1 MTMGGVVS
9 EGPAPRRGRLRR
21 VAGIVL
27 PAAAPVLIAGL
38 CLLES
43 TLESRRLVGVH
54 RMAMVTKALRQQAA
68 DRGEDL
74 RSLELLLRPRGELD
88 WQMFEGLA
96 RFGLLDRDD
105 VGACAWAPR
114 VTGRHRAE
122 YETFVEVSAFRSFRI
137 SERDGNGRLR
147 DAGAREEHFPLHFV
161 SPTES
166 NALPLGMDLASDP
179 AVEAAMERARDE
191 NRLGALL
198 TSSWG
203 RDPNESVVLV
213 LMPVYRPR
221 ATLDSVAARRL
232 ALEGFLVASVIL
244 SPEVAAAVAESDL
257 GELQASLIDPARPVR
272 PFSPLDTSGHWLTS
286 ASWDRRARADQSAI
300 TK

>member
-1 MTMGGVVS
+1 MIMDGGVDQA
-9 EGPAPRRGRLRR
+9 PAVRRGRLRR
-21 VAGIVL
+21 MAGIVL
-27 PAAAPVLIAGL
+27 PAAVPALIAGL
-38 CLLES
+38 CLLDS
-43 TLESRRLVGVH
+43 TRESRRLVAVH
-54 RMAMVTKALRQQAA
+54 RLAAVTKALRQQAA

-88 WQMFEGLA
+88 WQMFDGLA

-114 VTGRHRAE
+114 VAGRNRAE
-122 YETFVEVSAFRSFRI
+122 YESFVEVSAFRSFRI
-137 SERDGNGRLR
+137 SERDGNGRLH

-161 SPTES
+161 APTEA
-166 NALPLGMDLASDP
+166 NALPLGLDLASDP
-179 AVEAAMERARDE
+179 AVEAAMDRARDE

-198 TSSWG
+198 TSNWG
-203 RDPNESVVLV
+203 RDPGESAVLV

-221 ATLDSVAARRL
+221 AKLDSVAARRL

-244 SPEVAAAVAESDL
+244 SPEVAAAVADSDL
-257 GELQASLIDPARPVR
+257 GELQASLIDPSRPAH
-272 PFSPLDTSGHWLTS
+272 PFSPLDTSGQWLTS
-286 ASWDRRARADQSAI
+286 ASGDRVARADQSAI

>member
-1 MTMGGVVS
+1 M
-9 EGPAPRRGRLRR
+9 
-21 VAGIVL
+21 AGIVL
-27 PAAAPVLIAGL
+27 PAAAPALIAGL

-43 TLESRRLVGVH
+43 SVESRRLVAVH

-88 WQMFEGLA
+88 WQMFDGLA

-114 VTGRHRAE
+114 VPARHRAE
-122 YETFVEVSAFRSFRI
+122 YESFVEVSAFRSFRI
-137 SERDGNGRLR
+137 SERDGKGHVR
-147 DAGAREEHFPLHFV
+147 DAAPRDEHFPLHFV

-166 NALPLGMDLASDP
+166 SVLPLGVDLASDP
-179 AVEAAMERARDE
+179 AVETAMDRARDE

-198 TSSWG
+198 TNGWG
-203 RDPNESVVLV
+203 RDAGESAVLV
-213 LMPVYRPR
+213 LMPVYRAR
-221 ATLDSVAARRL
+221 ALLDTVEARRV

-257 GELQASLIDPARPVR
+257 GELQASLLNPLRPQR
-272 PFSPLDTSGHWLTS
+272 PFSPLDTSGQWLSS
-286 ASWDRRARADQSAI
+286 ASGDPGPRRDQSTIA
-300 TK
+300 K